1 MNIDDQEM
9 VDKTGRLGID
19 VFTERFFYIG
29 GIDFIMLERLVA
41 FIVRFFGCMF
51 DFIINGK

>member
-1 MNIDDQEM
+1 M
-9 VDKTGRLGID
+9 VDKTGRLSID